1 MKIAIANDHRGYQ
14 TKLKIKSILEKK
26 GYEIIDIGTDSEK
39 RVDHP
44 VYAFKLCDYVKA
56 HNVLGIA
63 ICGTGLG
70 MSIDCNKVKG
80 IRCAK
85 IDNVD
90 EARSAKEHNNANV
103 LAFSAQSHTA
113 KEIKEMIDIFINS
126 TFNIDPRYKMRIEQ
140 VEKYEETNEY

>member
-1 MKIAIANDHRGYQ
+1 MKIGLANDHRAYNV
-14 TKLKIKSILEKK
+14 KEELKSLLDD
-26 GYEIIDIGTDSEK
+26 YEIIDYGCFSNDM
-39 RVDHP
+39 VDYP
-44 VYAFKLCDYVKA
+44 KYAITLATAVVNKDVD
-56 HNVLGIA
+56 LGIVM
-63 ICGTGLG
+63 CGTGIG
-70 MSIDCNKVKG
+70 VSIAANKVKK

-85 IDNVD
+85 IDNID

-126 TFNIDPRYKMRIEQ
+126 TFKINPRYKMRIEQ

>member
-1 MKIAIANDHRGYQ
+1 MKIGIANDHRAYERKEELK
-14 TKLKIKSILEKK
+14 KLLDN
-26 GYEIIDIGTDSEK
+26 YEIIDYGCFSKERTDYPKYALKLAEAVK
-39 RVDHP
+39 NKEVD
-44 VYAFKLCDYVKA
+44 
-56 HNVLGIA
+56 LGIVM
-63 ICGTGLG
+63 CGTGIG
-70 MSIDCNKVKG
+70 VSIACNKVKK

-140 VEKYEETNEY
+140 VEKYEEDNEY

>member
-1 MKIAIANDHRGYQ
+1 MKIGLANDHRAYNV
-14 TKLKIKSILEKK
+14 KEELKSLLDD
-26 GYEIIDIGTDSEK
+26 YEIIDYGCFSNDM
-39 RVDHP
+39 VDYP
-44 VYAFKLCDYVKA
+44 KYAITLATAVVNKDVD
-56 HNVLGIA
+56 LGIVM
-63 ICGTGLG
+63 CGTGIG
-70 MSIDCNKVKG
+70 VSIAANKVKK

>member
-1 MKIAIANDHRGYQ
+1 MKIGLAHDHRAYNV
-14 TKLKIKSILEKK
+14 KEELKSLLDD
-26 GYEIIDIGTDSEK
+26 YEIIDYGCFSNDM
-39 RVDHP
+39 VDYP
-44 VYAFKLCDYVKA
+44 KYAITLATAVVNKDVD
-56 HNVLGIA
+56 LGIVM
-63 ICGTGLG
+63 CGTGIG
-70 MSIDCNKVKG
+70 VSIAANKVKK

-126 TFNIDPRYKMRIEQ
+126 TFNINPRYKMRIEQ